1 MARAFTLEI
10 ERVVDLIKERSLELA
25 PRLLTPAKQKVNG
38 VTSYV
43 CPFCGNGSGQ
53 SGDGLA
59 WYEPDKRF
67 TCFVCDNSGGGSV
80 KQYDIIDIYQQ
91 VNSVGD
97 NLVAIKE
104 IAQLLGIEHNL
115 NGDTNNNQVKKA
127 DVKPKET
134 IKAEQA
140 IIKETKIDDIKLYVK
155 EYVKESEITKQLQ
168 EHFPRFRNELLT
180 NKFDNIAKFYK
191 NKGLD
196 VTSNFLYSL
205 GNVGYFE
212 FYNNPNLMFLCDIN
226 KGQHISRQLN
236 NETKGFSKGNG
247 GAYCW
252 NTDNLNNHKV
262 VFVTEGETDC
272 LTLLLC
278 GYYAV
283 SMTSANNIPGL
294 FSLVANNQD
303 KYFIVCY
310 DNDEKGIKKKNE
322 FNQLCNAKEIVNY
335 IIFPISKK
343 TPDVKDIND
352 WYNADK
358 TGLLEKLQEYFEI
371 ASQYWD
377 IYTATQQEQAKKE
390 LADFNITNNIDTIIN
405 DIFNSTSGYKLIG
418 DEYNELNNCID
429 GFKTGITVLGGG
441 EGSGKTTLI
450 NQFIDNFAE
459 QNIKTL
465 VFSTEMLSRHIVAR
479 STSRYHFNNAIKKE
493 NFNTLMY
500 RNSDFLYG
508 KDYTTKQYIDSDEVR
523 AIKAR
528 LLKEYATSLN
538 NNLIISDL
546 VNDWDLIKKQIEQF
560 SIANADEN
568 KVVVID
574 YLQNLTLNHDEIK
587 ADDEINKITFILMA
601 LKVLASKYNLVIVV
615 LSSLNKM
622 GKREGDTDS
631 TVLMGTVNLAH
642 LAELILILQNGEI
655 KIEKEKVKESE
666 KNKNGWKLNTDEKKI
681 EVYRYK
687 DTRFGDKDI
696 SYIRSKLAIVKNRYG
711 ANNKTI
717 YFKFYQAFSYFAPV
731 ADNQI
736 EQSFAL
742 KNIVGGIPT
751 KENNRKETEF
761 AELEFDK
768 NGNIKGDKDEL
779 ERLNQSN
786 NEIPFK
792 DDDDDDLDTG
802 DIN

>member
-1 MARAFTLEI
+1 MALSLTLEI

-25 PRLLTPAKQKVNG
+25 PRILTPAKQKVNG

-140 IIKETKIDDIKLYVK
+140 NCKETSINDIKRYVDEREKIKEVL
-155 EYVKESEITKQLQ
+155 
-168 EHFPRFRNELLT
+168 EHFSSYRNDLLT

-196 VTSNFLYSL
+196 VTSDFLYNL
-205 GNVGYFE
+205 GNIGYYE

-226 KGQHISRQLN
+226 KGQYISRQLN

-252 NTDNLNNHKV
+252 NTDNLDKNKV
-262 VFVTEGETDC
+262 IFVTEGETDC

-283 SMTSANNIPGL
+283 SMTSCTNQEGL

-310 DNDEKGIKKKNE
+310 DNDEKGNEEKNKFIDKCNQSNLPNYITFLIKKLPN
-322 FNQLCNAKEIVNY
+322 
-335 IIFPISKK
+335 
-343 TPDVKDIND
+343 VKDIND

-358 TGLLEKLQEYFEI
+358 SGLLEKLKEYFEV

-377 IYTATQQEQAKKE
+377 LYIATQQEQAKKE
-390 LADFNITNNIDTIIN
+390 LVNLNISNNIDTIIN
-405 DIFNSTSGYKLIG
+405 DIFNSTSGYKLLG
-418 DEYNELNNCID
+418 DEYTELNNCID

-479 STSRYHFNNAIKKE
+479 STSRYHFNNAVKKE

-523 AIKAR
+523 EIKAS

-538 NNLIISDL
+538 NNLTISEL
-546 VNDWDLIKKQIEQF
+546 VNDYDLIRKQIIQF
-560 SIANADEN
+560 SIANANEN

-655 KIEKEKVKESE
+655 KIEKEKVKKSE
-666 KNKNGWKLNTDEKKI
+666 KNENGWKLITDEKRI

-761 AELEFDK
+761 SELVFDE
-768 NGNIKGDKDEL
+768 NGNTLGDKDER

-786 NEIPFK
+786 NEISFK
-792 DDDDDDLDTG
+792 DDDDYEYERG
-802 DIN
+802 DIL

>member
-1 MARAFTLEI
+1 MALTFTLELD
-10 ERVVDLIKERSLELA
+10 RVIDLIRKRSLELA
-25 PRLLTPAKQKVNG
+25 PQLLTQAKQKVNG
-38 VTSYV
+38 HITYI
-43 CPFCGNGSGQ
+43 CPFCGNGSGK

-59 WYEPDKRF
+59 WHEQNKRF
-67 TCFVCDNSGGGSV
+67 SCFKCDNPDNDSV
-80 KQYDIIDIYQQ
+80 KQYDIIDIYQH
-91 VNSVGD
+91 VNRISD
-97 NLVAIKE
+97 NVVAVKE
-104 IAQLLGIEHNL
+104 IAQKLGIEHSL

-127 DVKPKET
+127 DVKQKET
-134 IKAEQA
+134 IKTEQA
-140 IIKETKIDDIKLYVK
+140 AIVKEININDIKDYVK
-155 EYVKESEITKQLQ
+155 KSEITKQLQ
-168 EHFPRFRNELLT
+168 DNFPRFRNDLLT
-180 NKFDNIAKFYK
+180 NKFDNIARFYK

-196 VTSNFLYSL
+196 VTSDFLYSL

-212 FYNNPNLMFLCDIN
+212 MYDNPNLMFLCDIN
-226 KGQHISRQLN
+226 KGQYISRQLN
-236 NETKGFSKGNG
+236 EKEKRFSKGNG
-247 GAYCW
+247 GACCW

-262 VFVTEGETDC
+262 IFVTEGETDC

-283 SMTSANNIPGL
+283 SMTSCTNQEGL

-310 DNDEKGIKKKNE
+310 DNDEKGNKEKNKFIDKCNQSNFLNYITFPIKK
-322 FNQLCNAKEIVNY
+322 L
-335 IIFPISKK
+335 
-343 TPDVKDIND
+343 PDNGKDIND

-358 TGLLEKLQEYFEI
+358 SGLLEKLQEYFEV

-377 IYTATQQEQAKKE
+377 LYIATQKEQAKKE
-390 LADFNITNNIDTIIN
+390 LVNLNISNNIDTIIN
-405 DIFNSTSGYKLIG
+405 DIFNSTSGYKLLG
-418 DEYNELNNCID
+418 DEYTELNNCID
-429 GFKTGITVLGGG
+429 GFKTGITVFGGG

-546 VNDWDLIKKQIEQF
+546 VNDYDIIRKQIIQF
-560 SIANADEN
+560 SVANESDN

-655 KIEKEKVKESE
+655 KIEKEKVK
-666 KNKNGWKLNTDEKKI
+666 KDDKYKNGWKLITDEKRI

-761 AELEFDK
+761 NNLVFDD
-768 NGNIKGDKDEL
+768 NGNTQGDNDEI

-786 NEIPFK
+786 NEIPFN
-792 DDDDDDLDTG
+792 DNYESG

>member
-1 MARAFTLEI
+1 
-10 ERVVDLIKERSLELA
+10 
-25 PRLLTPAKQKVNG
+25 
-38 VTSYV
+38 
-43 CPFCGNGSGQ
+43 
-53 SGDGLA
+53 
-59 WYEPDKRF
+59 
-67 TCFVCDNSGGGSV
+67 
-80 KQYDIIDIYQQ
+80 
-91 VNSVGD
+91 
-97 NLVAIKE
+97 
-104 IAQLLGIEHNL
+104 
-115 NGDTNNNQVKKA
+115 
-127 DVKPKET
+127 
-134 IKAEQA
+134 
-140 IIKETKIDDIKLYVK
+140 
-155 EYVKESEITKQLQ
+155 
-168 EHFPRFRNELLT
+168 
-180 NKFDNIAKFYK
+180 
-191 NKGLD
+191 
-196 VTSNFLYSL
+196 
-205 GNVGYFE
+205 
-212 FYNNPNLMFLCDIN
+212 MFLCDIN
-226 KGQHISRQLN
+226 KGQYISRQLN
-236 NETKGFSKGNG
+236 DEKKRFSKGNG

-252 NTDNLNNHKV
+252 NTDNLDKNKV
-262 VFVTEGETDC
+262 IFVTEGETDC

-283 SMTSANNIPGL
+283 SMTSAGNTQGL

-310 DNDEKGIKKKNE
+310 DNDEKGIEQKNK
-322 FNQLCNAKEIVNY
+322 FNQQCNAKEIVNY

-358 TGLLEKLQEYFEI
+358 SSLLEKLQEYFEV

-377 IYTATQQEQAKKE
+377 IYIATQQEQAKKE

-479 STSRYHFNNAIKKE
+479 STSRYHFNNAVKE
-493 NFNTLMY
+493 ANFDTLMY
-500 RNSDFLYG
+500 KNSDFLYG

-523 AIKAR
+523 ETKAR
-528 LLKEYATSLN
+528 LLKDYATSLN
-538 NNLIISDL
+538 NNLTISDL
-546 VNDWDLIKKQIEQF
+546 VNDYDIIRKQIIQF
-560 SIANADEN
+560 SVANESDN

-655 KIEKEKVKESE
+655 KIEKEKAKSNDN
-666 KNKNGWKLNTDEKKI
+666 KNKNGWKLITDEKKT

-687 DTRFGDKDI
+687 DARFYNQEVN
-696 SYIRSKLAIVKNRYG
+696 YIKSKLAIVKNRYG

-731 ADNQI
+731 FDNQI
-736 EQSFAL
+736 EQAFAL

-761 AELEFDK
+761 YDLVFDD
-768 NGNIKGDKDEL
+768 NGNTLGDKDEL
-779 ERLNQSN
+779 ERLKQSN
-786 NEIPFK
+786 DEIPLK
-792 DDDDDDLDTG
+792 NDDDDDLDTG